1 MLILSRRVGES
12 IMIGDDVR
20 VTILGIKG
28 GQIRVGV
35 DAPKSISVHRQ
46 EVYER
51 LRRENTVSIAV
62 LKAVESAGENV
73 GENAVLSAVSIA
85 VLNAVESAVEAT
97 GKST

>member
-1 MLILSRRVGES
+1 
-12 IMIGDDVR
+12 MISDDVR
-20 VTILGIKG
+20 VTSLGIKG
-28 GQIRVGV
+28 CQIRVGV

-51 LRRENTVSIAV
+51 LKRENAGEIAVSIAV
-62 LKAVESAGENV
+62 LKAVEHVDENV

-85 VLNAVESAVEAT
+85 VLNAVEGAVEET